1 MRLFDCAEL
10 NDQWLTTECH
20 AHIQLEEVLS
30 NEAVYRWFPYNA
42 ITDTYW
48 SPNVQFSVFCNS
60 ASTLERTWNIN
71 HNSFLHSGEILE
83 YVSTVPG
90 FQSLHWVP
98 VSHSPSQC
106 IIFLIQWDS
115 GLAWKRFQFSM
126 GFSMLLGYLSLDLFN
141 RCPQLSLPFDPVNL
155 DYNLKSASSR
165 LSHNPTNLPSGVSE
179 YEEKSTA
186 QWDTI
191 LCQVM
196 KDSNVN
202 IRLITST
209 KAGPRRSTKPEEEYK
224 TEDGYFTGFSLSP
237 FFFFFLW
244 K

>member
-1 MRLFDCAEL
+1 MSNFQYSA
-10 NDQWLTTECH
+10 
-20 AHIQLEEVLS
+20 IQLLPWS
-30 NEAVYRWFPYNA
+30 GRGIS
-42 ITDTYW
+42 ITTRFY
-48 SPNVQFSVFCNS
+48 
-60 ASTLERTWNIN
+60 T
-71 HNSFLHSGEILE
+71 GEILE